1 MSLSVAL
8 YLVSGSA
15 LFAIGLHGL
24 FARRHLVRRILGLN
38 IVGGGVFM
46 VFLAVA
52 ARGGGAPD
60 PIPQAMVITG
70 LVVAVAA
77 TALALAVV
85 IRLYRE
91 TGRLTLDDSAGDDSA
106 GSRSGSGFGSRP

>member
-1 MSLSVAL
+1 MSMSVAV

-38 IVGGGVFM
+38 IAGGGVFM
-46 VFLAVA
+46 LFAAVA
-52 ARGGGAPD
+52 ARGDGPPD

-77 TALALAVV
+77 TALALAAV

-91 TGRLTLDDSAGDDSA
+91 TGRLTLDDSPARGGRGDGA
-106 GSRSGSGFGSRP
+106 GSRR